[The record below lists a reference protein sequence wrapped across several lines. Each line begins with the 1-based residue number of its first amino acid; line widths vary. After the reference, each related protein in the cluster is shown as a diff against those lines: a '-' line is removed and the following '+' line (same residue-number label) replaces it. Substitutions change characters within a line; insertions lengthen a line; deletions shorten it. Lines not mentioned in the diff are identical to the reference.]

1 MSIAMFVSVM
11 RIDVSSATGWV
22 SRKWY
27 FDVFNQAYYATVLVQ
42 HTHNN
47 PVLITFFELM
57 FLVTQPANSNPD
69 LDDEDR
75 VKLNR

>member
-1 MSIAMFVSVM
+1 MSIIRV
-11 RIDVSSATGWV
+11 DVNSMSEWITNIWKADSFHSSY
-22 SRKWY
+22 K
-27 FDVFNQAYYATVLVQ
+27 ATVMIQ

-57 FLVTQPANSNPD
+57 FLVTQSVNSNPD